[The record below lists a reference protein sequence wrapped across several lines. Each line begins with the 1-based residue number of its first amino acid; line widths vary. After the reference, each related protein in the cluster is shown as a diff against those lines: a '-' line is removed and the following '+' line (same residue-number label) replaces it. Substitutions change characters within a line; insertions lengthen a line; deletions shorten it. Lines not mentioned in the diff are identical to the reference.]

1 MKNHIIIALSILT
14 LASCSGKDP
23 IYWFT
28 EEATAGGAGSNIPYY
43 PTKPSD
49 GSDVSADGYA
59 PANYTLVWNDEF
71 DNPTSIYSNW
81 YFEEGGAPG
90 DGWGNHEL
98 QYYCDGGYY
107 KPTDQYTASVDR
119 EAGTLKIKA
128 FKIDPS
134 SASNNCEY
142 ISTRMNT
149 KESWQYGYVEMRAK
163 LPTTAGCWSAFWMLL
178 QDGPSYVRD
187 ESGKG
192 AEIDIMEYV
201 PGDQPNRIYFS
212 GHSYNA
218 TKEAG
223 ENTGY
228 NGHSYCQS
236 TWVPEPGEWHCY
248 GMKWTHEEIRG
259 YCDGK
264 EFFYIPNPTP
274 DVVDYATWPFDQKF
288 YLKLNLA
295 VGGDWGGKPASGFRE
310 ETFEIDWVRVYA
322 DNGQVT
328 PPDTRVEDLLTST
341 QWELVKVTEDWG
353 ESFAD
358 MVDAAGDKLT
368 FNSDHTLA
376 FDCSAKGGLTH
387 DYYFSGEDFEPYDVD
402 QMSWSLNAD
411 QMKLTFPAGS
421 YPLVILNE
429 GEITYDIV
437 AIDESQLVLSVNQWG
452 ETYSITFKPATESPV
467 LSLEQLLTATQW
479 ELKGVLEEGGSV
491 DTSVGNKL
499 TLNSDHTM
507 AFDRSANEGL
517 TFDHTWEGTM
527 IDPNIYGE
535 VSGMRWSAYTDD
547 GKDYLEVEN
556 GFLLVFAQEDV
567 AGVYEIKELTTNKL
581 TVDIT
586 TYEETWT
593 LLFEAAK

>member
-201 PGDQPNRIYFS
+201 PGDQPNMIYFS

-322 DNGQVT
+322 DNGTV
-328 PPDTRVEDLLTST
+328 PPDEPETETLEEKLTST
-341 QWELVKVTEDWG
+341 QWV
-353 ESFAD
+353 
-358 MVDAAGDKLT
+358 LT
-368 FNSDHTLA
+368 
-376 FDCSAKGGLTH
+376 
-387 DYYFSGEDFEPYDVD
+387 
-402 QMSWSLNAD
+402 
-411 QMKLTFPAGS
+411 
-421 YPLVILNE
+421 
-429 GEITYDIV
+429 
-437 AIDESQLVLSVNQWG
+437 
-452 ETYSITFKPATESPV
+452 
-467 LSLEQLLTATQW
+467 
-479 ELKGVLEEGGSV
+479 GVLEEGGSV

-507 AFDRSANEGL
+507 AFDCSANEGL

-535 VSGMRWSAYTDD
+535 VSGMRWSAYADD